1 LVHVA
6 IQSLVMDDLFAEEL
20 KALHTRSLDRH
31 LREIGS
37 AQGSEV
43 EIAGRRLINFSS
55 NDYLGL
61 ASDPRLRKA
70 ATAAIDEFGVGA
82 GASRLI
88 SGTQSPHLR
97 LESALAKWKGTEAAL
112 CFSSGYAAAL
122 GTIPALV
129 TKNDVVL
136 LDKLCH
142 ASLIDGAKL
151 SGAILRVFPHN
162 HVRKLESHLDWAR
175 REYSGKRV
183 LIITE
188 SVFSMDGDRA
198 PLRELVQL
206 KKRFGA
212 MLMLD
217 DAHAV
222 GVIGP
227 NGRGL
232 ASAENLNDEVDVQM
246 GTLSKALGASGGYI
260 CGSRTLIEWLINRA
274 RAFIY
279 STAPPPAIAAAAL
292 AAVDFLASPFDVKV
306 SLPVSDVIPQYAYL
320 FLTPHVRLKFNS
332 TGTLQPW
339 LLFGG
344 GYADFSPAQPRSG
357 GVKVSGQGST
367 GTLEFGGGVDTR
379 PLIRLKNI
387 PKIGTL
393 PIAARVEVRDFYSGQ
408 PNYGLSTISNHQNN
422 VTFTGGLLLRF

>member
-1 LVHVA
+1 MVKVSCLFHFYDFQLVHVA
-6 IQSLVMDDLFAEEL
+6 IQSLVMEDLFSEEL
-20 KALHTRSLDRH
+20 EALRARSLDRH
-31 LREIGS
+31 LREISS
-37 AQGSEV
+37 AQGPEV
-43 EIAGRRLINFSS
+43 EIAGQRFINFSS

-61 ASDPRLRKA
+61 ANDPRLRDA
-70 ATAAIDEFGVGA
+70 ATAAIDEFGFGA

-88 SGTQSPHLR
+88 SGNLSPNLR
-97 LESALAKWKGTEAAL
+97 LERALAKWKGTEAAL

-136 LDKLCH
+136 LDKLSH

-162 HVRKLESHLDWAR
+162 HVGKLESHLEWAR
-175 REYSGKRV
+175 REHPSKRV

-198 PLRELVQL
+198 PLCELVEL

-212 MLMLD
+212 LLMLD
-217 DAHAV
+217 EAHAV
-222 GVIGP
+222 GVIGS

-292 AAVDFLASPFDVKV
+292 AAVDFLAS
-306 SLPVSDVIPQYAYL
+306 
-320 FLTPHVRLKFNS
+320 TEGEERRL
-332 TGTLQPW
+332 
-339 LLFGG
+339 LLWE
-344 GYADFSPAQPRSG
+344 R
-357 GVKVSGQGST
+357 
-367 GTLEFGGGVDTR
+367 
-379 PLIRLKNI
+379 IRLMQGLLPRAGLNEEQGGARSAIFPWVVGDEEAALNLAAALQNEGFLI
-387 PKIGTL
+387 PAIRYPTVTKG
-393 PIAARVEVRDFYSGQ
+393 AAR
-408 PNYGLSTISNHQNN
+408 
-422 VTFTGGLLLRF
+422 LRITVSVAHEEPQIRAFCKVIGKLMKPE